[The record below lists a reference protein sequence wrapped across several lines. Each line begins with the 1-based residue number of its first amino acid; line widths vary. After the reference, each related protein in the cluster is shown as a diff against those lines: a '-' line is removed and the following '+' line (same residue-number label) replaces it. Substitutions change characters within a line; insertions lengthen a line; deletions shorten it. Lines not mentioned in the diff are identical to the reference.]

1 MLFTREQL
9 VGIYYL
15 LIGVVVLLLTPL
27 LLASTQGDDSD
38 YNYTYGGAVADTL
51 YRGDYDLDDTLFNPP
66 TLFERRNTKAGAVK
80 VRKAEIP
87 RIVELNRA
95 DSVDLISLRG
105 VGGYYAS
112 KIIDYRNRLGGYFD
126 IRQLRELN
134 LTYFNLDSMSRYL
147 CVDTSLIVKRHI
159 GDYTFKNLIRH
170 PYLDYE
176 TLVLIFEY
184 KRELRADDTLTIKK
198 LSAAGILRSTQAK
211 KLSYY
216 FY

>member
-1 MLFTREQL
+1 MLFTREQI

-15 LIGVVVLLLTPL
+15 LVGIVVLLLFPL
-27 LLASTQGDDSD
+27 LLGFVRNDESSRYPAIGTIVGFSHNPVDSTLHDS
-38 YNYTYGGAVADTL
+38 
-51 YRGDYDLDDTLFNPP
+51 LFLPP
-66 TLFERRNTKAGAVK
+66 SLSEARRVRNWPVK
-80 VRKAEIP
+80 IRRAELP
-87 RIVELNRA
+87 KVVELNRA
-95 DSVDLISLRG
+95 DSMQLVSLHG
-105 VGGYYAS
+105 IGGYYAS
-112 KIIDYRNRLGGYFD
+112 KIIDYRSRLGGFFD

-134 LTYFNLDSMSRYL
+134 LTYFNLDSMSRYI
-147 CVDTSLIVKRHI
+147 CADTSLIVKRYI

-176 TLVLIFEY
+176 TLVLIFDY
-184 KRELRADDTLTIKK
+184 KRELTEDDTLTIKK

>member
-1 MLFTREQL
+1 MLFTREQI

-27 LLASTQGDDSD
+27 LLSFIQGNNFDN
-38 YNYTYGGAVADTL
+38 NYTLDVAVVDTL
-51 YRGDYDLDDTLFNPP
+51 YRGDYDLDDSLFNPP
-66 TLFERRNTKAGAVK
+66 TIFVRRNSKIRPVR

-87 RIVELNRA
+87 RILELNRA

-105 VGGYYAS
+105 IGGYYAS
-112 KIIDYRNRLGGYFD
+112 RIIDYRNRLGGYFD

-147 CVDTSLIVKRHI
+147 SVDTSLIVKRHI

-184 KRELRADDTLTIKK
+184 KRELRDNDSLTIKK